1 MDYLCADTC
10 RGIERTGRIV
20 RVLVLSA
27 WYYPARNPRA
37 FRTTELVREL
47 HRRGHH
53 VDLFIPKDAIVDDF
67 GMGNVHKVDV
77 ERPLERQLTE
87 PSAHPSLRRVV
98 VSFIRWASRFFLGVG
113 PRDMWYGG
121 HLFWT
126 MCQHRKEMKDY
137 DMEIAISY
145 PFSVLLVSRFIEH
158 FYHTATVRI
167 ADCGDPLYR
176 NPSFAKAWYLKWAEK
191 WVLSGYHY
199 ISVPFDRAKEAYEGL
214 VPPTK
219 ITTIPQ
225 GVRLV
230 DIDGALCRPNAVP
243 TFCYAGIFYEH
254 IRNPKFFLDY
264 LLTLDQSFRFVV
276 YCLEDTFSQEMLSSY
291 KKLLGE
297 KLLIKSPI
305 DRESLIHE
313 MAKMDFVIN
322 FDNDNATQRP
332 SKLIDYAMSRR
343 PILSFNCQTFRPEV
357 FQAFLKGDYRE
368 QYHVDLEQYDIR
380 RVVDQFEALFHEKT
394 KEEVQ

>member
-1 MDYLCADTC
+1 M
-10 RGIERTGRIV
+10 

-87 PSAHPSLRRVV
+87 PSAHLSLRRVV

-214 VPPTK
+214 APPTK

-230 DIDGALCRPNAVP
+230 DIDCALCRPNAVP

-357 FQAFLKGDYRE
+357 FQAFLKGDYSA

-380 RVVDQFEALFHEKT
+380 RVVDQFEELFEEKT
-394 KEEVQ
+394 GKEVQ

>member
-1 MDYLCADTC
+1 M
-10 RGIERTGRIV
+10 

-87 PSAHPSLRRVV
+87 PSAHLSLRRVV

-214 VPPTK
+214 APPTK

-230 DIDGALCRPNAVP
+230 DIDCALCRPNAVP

-322 FDNDNATQRP
+322 FDNDNVTQRP

-357 FQAFLKGDYRE
+357 FQAFLKGDYSA

-380 RVVDQFEALFHEKT
+380 RVVDQFEELFEEKT
-394 KEEVQ
+394 GKEVQ

>member
-1 MDYLCADTC
+1 M
-10 RGIERTGRIV
+10 

-87 PSAHPSLRRVV
+87 PSAHLSLRRVV

-214 VPPTK
+214 APPTK

-230 DIDGALCRPNAVP
+230 DIDCALCRPNAVP

-291 KKLLGE
+291 KKLLVE

-322 FDNDNATQRP
+322 FDNDNVTQRP

-357 FQAFLKGDYRE
+357 FQAFLKGDYSA

-380 RVVDQFEALFHEKT
+380 RVVDQFEELFEEKT
-394 KEEVQ
+394 GKEVQ